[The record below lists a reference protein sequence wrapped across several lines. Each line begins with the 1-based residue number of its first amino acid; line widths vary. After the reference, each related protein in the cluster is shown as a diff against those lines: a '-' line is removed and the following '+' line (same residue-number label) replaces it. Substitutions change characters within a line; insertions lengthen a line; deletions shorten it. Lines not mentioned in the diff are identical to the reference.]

1 MAGEASLMGGLDPEA
16 LKGLL
21 ASLQPLTQAL
31 GPSPE
36 DKEAAKYR
44 AIAQAGLAMMGGRRG
59 QEFDTIGRAG
69 LLGLQG
75 YNQDLQQIGQQ
86 RQQGMG
92 LLSALMPM
100 LQKSNLPGAVWGEGG
115 QQPAPAPA
123 QGAVGGSG
131 MGGGTP
137 ALFGASSQP
146 GPVAAPSAN
155 VTALSLG
162 KQLVN
167 LGYSPQLINGVLST
181 SKEPMKD
188 LLDLY
193 KEGVKIH
200 TGAGNIPMQRNP
212 QTGQIDAMPAA
223 GYNEALAAQTRAQT
237 GAQEEAK
244 QPYTLQNLNLPG
256 GGTQQVYGDQLQ
268 RILRGSAG
276 APASA
281 GMAGNFGQSL
291 SPAQEAEQRKR
302 GEGLGAVPEEIASAA
317 DNAVT
322 QTGRINEMRKLADLM
337 PFGATAPSRVNAG
350 RYLLDIPGVGSKL
363 ADTLVPNSAVAI
375 PAAQAFGKMANQMVI
390 EQSKQLGTRE
400 AASVIQMVANSNPN
414 MSWTRAAAQTA
425 MDYIEGSNKWAGERQ
440 QASQQWLAT
449 HNGSSDGFQAAWN
462 KQHPLT
468 SYIPPLDRLESA
480 FKTGAV
486 PDQSQQQGAQGGAS
500 EAKGQPIGTDKQ
512 TGKPLYR
519 RADGKLYFA
528 P

>member
-223 GYNEALAAQTRAQT
+223 GYNEALGRADART
-237 GAQEEAK
+237 DRCA
-244 QPYTLQNLNLPG
+244 
-256 GGTQQVYGDQLQ
+256 
-268 RILRGSAG
+268 RGSETALHAAKPEPARRRHAAG
-276 APASA
+276 LRRST
-281 GMAGNFGQSL
+281 
-291 SPAQEAEQRKR
+291 
-302 GEGLGAVPEEIASAA
+302 AA
-317 DNAVT
+317 DPPR
-322 QTGRINEMRKLADLM
+322 QCGRSGIGGHGGQLR
-337 PFGATAPSRVNAG
+337 
-350 RYLLDIPGVGSKL
+350 SK
-363 ADTLVPNSAVAI
+363 
-375 PAAQAFGKMANQMVI
+375 
-390 EQSKQLGTRE
+390 
-400 AASVIQMVANSNPN
+400 
-414 MSWTRAAAQTA
+414 
-425 MDYIEGSNKWAGERQ
+425 
-440 QASQQWLAT
+440 
-449 HNGSSDGFQAAWN
+449 
-462 KQHPLT
+462 PLT
-468 SYIPPLDRLESA
+468 CAR
-480 FKTGAV
+480 G
-486 PDQSQQQGAQGGAS
+486 
-500 EAKGQPIGTDKQ
+500 
-512 TGKPLYR
+512 
-519 RADGKLYFA
+519 
-528 P
+528 